1 MSIKDDFNEDEWY
14 LLSSAP
20 AMIGAAMS
28 SAAARGM
35 IGTVKE
41 MTASMRSTV
50 GALQDYPDSEL
61 IQALLKKAENWDDAK
76 TKMKDYRERA
86 KDKLAEGNIKSR
98 EELHQLAM
106 DDCKKAVALVNAK
119 CSSDDALAYKEWALK
134 IANNVAAAASE
145 GGFLGF
151 GGEKISP
158 EEAKM
163 LEQIEG
169 ILGIKGASLIA

>member
-1 MSIKDDFNEDEWY
+1 MSIKDSFTEDEWY

-20 AMIGAAMS
+20 AMVGAAMS
-28 SAAARGM
+28 SAAASGM

-50 GALQDYPDSEL
+50 SALEDYPDSEL
-61 IQALLKKAENWDDAK
+61 IQALLQKAENWDEAK
-76 TKMKDYRERA
+76 TKMKDYRERSRE
-86 KDKLAEGNIKSR
+86 KLTEGDIKSR

-106 DDCKKAVALVNAK
+106 EDCKSAVALVDAK
-119 CSSDDALAYKEWALK
+119 CSVDDALVYKEWALK

-169 ILGIKGASLIA
+169 ILGIRGANLVA